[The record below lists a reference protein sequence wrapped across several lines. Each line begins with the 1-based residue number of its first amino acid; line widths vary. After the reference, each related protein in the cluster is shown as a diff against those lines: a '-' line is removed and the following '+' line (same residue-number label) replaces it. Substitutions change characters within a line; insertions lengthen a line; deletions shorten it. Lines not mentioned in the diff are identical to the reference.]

1 VISRETRRLLITIVV
16 SVTALWILARIRFQD
31 RPAAATPVPNVLA
44 QLRPASSFADLA
56 RTVAD
61 IRPAIAAAVSASAGG
76 APALR
81 VGEDSAA
88 TLRSGDADTV
98 RASDRAT
105 GLAIVRH
112 PQGDPV
118 SVMPWAPRVLDY
130 PRYVIAA
137 DVLDGHVMLRPV
149 FLPGLL
155 EASSALWSG
164 DVWTVPDE
172 AALEPGAFVFTTDG
186 AFAGMAISHAGG
198 KAIVPATLLFAE
210 ISRLQKATGTPGVLG
225 IEVQRLTPEVA
236 RAMKASAGVVVTAID
251 PASSA
256 AGELLPTD
264 VIEAID
270 GVEVRT
276 PEHWRAR
283 VARVSAGE
291 TVALRVRGVEGTREV
306 SVTAA
311 PQPAPPEPVPNES
324 LGLTLR
330 TLSKVGVEVVAVQ
343 PGSRGDRAGIR
354 EGDTITVMSGRP
366 SPTRAD
372 MVRAFASLP
381 DGGSALVAFTR
392 GDGHHVTVIQK
403 RLRLERGAQPPSEG
417 ERGPVS
423 TRK

>member
-1 VISRETRRLLITIVV
+1 MPIYGQPVISRETRRLLITIVV

-31 RPAAATPVPNVLA
+31 RPAAATPMPNVLA
-44 QLRPASSFADLA
+44 QLRPESSFADLA
-56 RTVAD
+56 RTIAD

-81 VGEDSAA
+81 ISEHSAA
-88 TLRSGDADTV
+88 TLMSGVADTV
-98 RASDRAT
+98 LASDRAT
-105 GLAIVRH
+105 GLAIVQR

-137 DVLDGHVMLRPV
+137 DVMNGHVMLRPV

-155 EASSALWSG
+155 QANSPLWSG

-186 AFAGMAISHAGG
+186 AFAGLAISHGGG
-198 KAIVPATLLFAE
+198 KAIVPATLLLAE
-210 ISRLQKATGTPGVLG
+210 IARLQKATGEPGALG
-225 IEVQRLTPEVA
+225 IEVQPLTPEIA
-236 RAMKASAGVVVTAID
+236 RAMQASAGVVVTTID
-251 PASSA
+251 PASAA
-256 AGELLPTD
+256 AGQVVPTE

-270 GVEVRT
+270 GVEIRT
-276 PEHWRAR
+276 HDHWRAR
-283 VARVSAGE
+283 AARVTAGQ
-291 TVALRVRGVEGTREV
+291 TMTLRVRGVEGLREV
-306 SVTAA
+306 SVVAEPQAA
-311 PQPAPPEPVPNES
+311 SPEPTPNGS

-330 TLSKVGVEVVAVQ
+330 TISKIGAEVVAVQ
-343 PGSRGDRAGIR
+343 PGSSADRAGIR

-366 SPTRAD
+366 SPTRAEIL
-372 MVRAFASLP
+372 RAFSSLP

-392 GDGHHVTVIQK
+392 GDDHHVTVIQK
-403 RLRLERGAQPPSEG
+403 RLTPRPA
-417 ERGPVS
+417 S